1 MFLPDGEDPDTLV
14 RKEGKEA
21 FVSRLQQAQS
31 LSNYLFEHLL
41 AENGLGLDQ
50 LKITDTCRT
59 ENDTIAAVASGSAD
73 AAPGL
78 QALAL
83 QFGLDF
89 VPTRKEQFDLLVC
102 RKAWFDAPF
111 QTLMKF
117 TQTSLFKEKAR
128 QFEGYNTTAL
138 GTVVWNA

>member
-1 MFLPDGEDPDTLV
+1 MNDL
-14 RKEGKEA
+14 
-21 FVSRLQQAQS
+21 
-31 LSNYLFEHLL
+31 N
-41 AENGLGLDQ
+41 
-50 LKITDTCRT
+50 ITQTCRT
-59 ENDTIAAVASGSAD
+59 ENDTVAAVASGTAD

-78 QALAL
+78 QALAG
-83 QFGLDF
+83 QFGLGF
-89 VPTRKEQFDLLVC
+89 VPTWQEQFDVLVC